1 MSMLTYP
8 HPLDYVV
15 GIKYALISS
24 RINKIFTPTPE
35 NFYVEELVDFESMGY
50 NAEKGEYAVIQVE
63 KRHIE
68 TLRALEVLAK
78 ALNIPVENLHIMG
91 FKDKAAHT
99 KSYVFIR
106 RTILDYSKLPLE
118 KRGLRADLVG
128 YVRVKPLIKYHLGN
142 KFTIIVNDVGRED
155 IEVFKDIVKQIEI
168 HGLPSYY
175 GYQRFGYHRCNSHI
189 LGKHL
194 LFSREDLF
202 ADELLTKIYL
212 YEDTASIAKRL
223 LKDYRDLRHENAY
236 LKRRSICTHNSLCKK
251 YITILRDAY
260 SSYLFNLLL
269 NTIIEKRGWNY
280 LDQEFPAP
288 GCIET
293 SIPLYSTLLEIEG
306 LKLLD
311 LRVLPC
317 YYRHGLFKPEH
328 NIIKISNSTLHYE
341 FILKRGMYATIVLRE
356 LFKDNLVLN

>member
-1 MSMLTYP
+1 MSVLTYP

-15 GIKYALISS
+15 GIKYTLTST
-24 RINKIFTPTPE
+24 RVNKIFKPTPE
-35 NFYVEELVDFESMGY
+35 NFYVEELVDFESIGY
-50 NAEKGEYAVIQVE
+50 NAEKGEYAVILVE
-63 KRHIE
+63 KHNIE
-68 TLRALEVLAK
+68 TLRALEVLAR
-78 ALNIPVENLHIMG
+78 ALNIPVENLRIMG

-128 YVRVKPLIKYHLGN
+128 YVHVKPSIKYHLGN
-142 KFTIIVNDVGRED
+142 KFTIIISDVRRED

-212 YEDTASIAKRL
+212 YEDPALVVKRFIRY
-223 LKDYRDLRHENAY
+223 YRDLRYENAY
-236 LKRRSICTHNSLCKK
+236 LRGEFMCTCNSLCKK
-251 YITILRDAY
+251 YINILRNAY

-269 NTIIEKRGWNY
+269 NTIIEKWGWNY
-280 LDQEFPAP
+280 LDQGLPTP

-306 LKLLD
+306 LKLSD
-311 LRVLPC
+311 LRALPC

-328 NIIKISNSTLHYE
+328 GTIRIINGTLHYE